1 MRKKDVKI
9 NIIGAG
15 ISGLIAAKVLEENG
29 YYPVIIESTD
39 RVGGR
44 VKTDLIQGYQLDRGF
59 QVLLT
64 AYPAVKKHLDL
75 ESLKLQKLLSG
86 AVIFKDNKQKLIG
99 DPMRD
104 FSLLFSTL
112 FSGIGTFSDK
122 IKILKLNQ
130 ILKKKSLST
139 IFSEKEQ
146 STLNYLFGFGFSE
159 KIIGDFFKPF
169 FSGIFLEKELETS
182 SRMFQF
188 IYKMFGEGYAAIPKG
203 GMEAIP
209 KQLSNKLKNTNIIFN
224 SKVIDINKKQVF
236 LDDKSVLQSDY
247 TIIATEPS
255 NLLKNINSCSWKSCD
270 TIYFE
275 TEFRVIK
282 SKLIGLISQHE
293 SLINN
298 IFYHTSLGVE
308 TKPKKEL
315 LSVTVIDNQ
324 KLSINDLIKK
334 VIQELKDYCKI
345 DDITFIKHYHIPKAL
360 PNVAKIQYDIDYN
373 TEMSEE
379 SIFLAGDQ
387 QLNSSLNAA
396 ILSGERAAMS
406 VLDKLL

>member
-1 MRKKDVKI
+1 
-9 NIIGAG
+9 
-15 ISGLIAAKVLEENG
+15 
-29 YYPVIIESTD
+29 
-39 RVGGR
+39 
-44 VKTDLIQGYQLDRGF
+44 
-59 QVLLT
+59 
-64 AYPAVKKHLDL
+64 
-75 ESLKLQKLLSG
+75 
-86 AVIFKDNKQKLIG
+86 
-99 DPMRD
+99 
-104 FSLLFSTL
+104 
-112 FSGIGTFSDK
+112 
-122 IKILKLNQ
+122 
-130 ILKKKSLST
+130 
-139 IFSEKEQ
+139 
-146 STLNYLFGFGFSE
+146 
-159 KIIGDFFKPF
+159 
-169 FSGIFLEKELETS
+169 
-182 SRMFQF
+182 
-188 IYKMFGEGYAAIPKG
+188 MFGEGYAAIPKG

-255 NLLKNINSCSWKSCD
+255 NLLKNISSCSWKSCD

-308 TKPKKEL
+308 TNPKKEL

>member
-379 SIFLAGDQ
+379 SVFLAGDQ